1 MYLLLIIDITYYL
14 HVICTVDN
22 SKDRLAAVDHLL
34 EDDEDLAEKE
44 AQEGFLDFRLLRL
57 HDDHM
62 LVDAVRKNLAQIRQ
76 RKQIKTPD
84 HRVRKSIIDFTSRGY
99 YHRFGAKE
107 KEVLALFDFLDD
119 YDVETPTDESDET
132 EVDDCIL
139 PSPLT
144 PPLTHSN
151 DTFNPESTSGSPQ
164 HENKSGDDVAAP
176 IGHKYS
182 SQPDR
187 KALTPDFSPRRKLE
201 HSSEKTTGDVSIYAT
216 PGLRKKKITVKAAS
230 NLAEDT
236 KVSKEDSLQPSGKP
250 KSTIL
255 KNEIVN
261 LAKTE
266 IGMKVANDLHQEGKL
281 RNIAIPDTDTQTS
294 QHRKSENSPLI
305 NPRRV
310 TEDSPSKKYVVNL
323 TTRRKVPSQS
333 SSTKGITSTSNQYNS
348 TSTFLTQSLTSTEL

>member
-1 MYLLLIIDITYYL
+1 MYVSFVLLTIL
-14 HVICTVDN
+14 
-22 SKDRLAAVDHLL
+22 KDRLAAVDHLL
-34 EDDEDLAEKE
+34 ENDEDLAEKE

-107 KEVLALFDFLDD
+107 KEILALFDFLDD
-119 YDVETPTDESDET
+119 YDLETPTDESDET

-144 PPLTHSN
+144 PVLTHSN
-151 DTFNPESTSGSPQ
+151 DTFDPESISGSLQCENTSGD
-164 HENKSGDDVAAP
+164 NVNAP
-176 IGHKYS
+176 VGHKYS
-182 SQPDR
+182 LQSDR
-187 KALTPDFSPRRKLE
+187 KSLTPDFSPRRKLE
-201 HSSEKTTGDVSIYAT
+201 HSSDKTGDVSIYAT
-216 PGLRKKKITVKAAS
+216 PGLRKKKITVKVPS

-236 KVSKEDSLQPSGKP
+236 KVPIEDSLQPSGKP

-266 IGMKVANDLHQEGKL
+266 IGMKVANDLHQQGKL
-281 RNIAIPDTDTQTS
+281 RNISIPDADTQAS

-305 NPRRV
+305 NPKRA

-323 TTRRKVPSQS
+323 TTRRKVQSQS
-333 SSTKGITSTSNQYNS
+333 SSTKGITSTSNQHNS
-348 TSTFLTQSLTSTEL
+348 TPTFLTQSLTSTEL